1 MDIFLFFW
9 KSSFLLTT
17 YISSTLLT
25 FILLCS
31 YLLKNIMTSITGF
44 FFNFSRQKLIKK
56 NHILSQCVLTPQTK
70 TILDYLSYDTL
81 FLNIQTTYP
90 DWQKF
95 QEGRP
100 PLSRLRIGSYLAEG
114 LNRDPKPTRPGYLHI
129 F

>member
-56 NHILSQCVLTPQTK
+56 KNHILSQCVLTPQTK
-70 TILDYLSYDTL
+70 IILDYHMTHFS
-81 FLNIQTTYP
+81 
-90 DWQKF
+90 
-95 QEGRP
+95 
-100 PLSRLRIGSYLAEG
+100 
-114 LNRDPKPTRPGYLHI
+114 
-129 F
+129 